1 MLTGDEKWVLHDTP
15 KCARHWLLPQEI
27 VLHSTRPPLP
37 NAILYAVSGGLVAH
51 YKLLPMGQIITGPVF
66 AAVGTC
72 QQTLKQELALV
83 KRKDVLYCYANTRP
97 CVAQVTRNTIQ
108 LWDTVLSTLL
118 PWTLLPLPFPWQPP
132 SWEIRHNWCRLSTST
147 HRLFCGQDTWFL
159 PPSGWRHIYKRF

>member
-1 MLTGDEKWVLHDTP
+1 MKSGSCMT
-15 KCARHWLLPQEI
+15 LLSVPDIDCCHRKLCFTAQD
-27 VLHSTRPPLP
+27 HHYPMQYYT
-37 NAILYAVSGGLVAH
+37 LYLVAH

-66 AAVGTC
+66 ATVGTC

-159 PPSGWRHIYKRF
+159 PPCSWRHIHKRF